1 VFSFSNPRVYL
12 EIDENRLFIGR
23 LKKRKGYFLCDR
35 FDEWPLTA
43 FEVKDG
49 VIYKP
54 SVLYLLIR
62 SFLKDHRLRGAKVVV
77 CCPYLAYWKGVDK
90 RMPFFQAALYV
101 SKAGLR
107 IHSMLSEG
115 ILTEQS
121 GVDESKFFH
130 KDKLKSRFDFFC
142 HFRLKNKKALVQWL
156 TASAA
161 LFAGIGIGLSGL
173 QIITHRR
180 STALRSDKV
189 DLGQRI
195 GLLQKKVAGVAG
207 YSAKNKLLKHEIARF
222 NKIKNQKWGIVSLL
236 QSLTNAIPENTWLD
250 AISFDHGG
258 YTKKDGG
265 GVSDAIEIKGYSAAS
280 QEVMSFYKDVVG
292 RGVLEKCSLKY
303 SKADVQG
310 ANASGRPELFTFTI
324 SGRVV

>member
-1 VFSFSNPRVYL
+1 VFSFSDPRVYL

-62 SFLKDHRLRGAKVVV
+62 SFLKDHHLKGTKAVV

-101 SKAGLR
+101 SKAGLK

-115 ILTEQS
+115 VLTEQS

-130 KDKLKSRFDFFC
+130 KDKLKNRFDFFC
-142 HFRLKNKKALVQWL
+142 HFRLKHKKAILQWL
-156 TASAA
+156 GGSAG
-161 LFAGIGIGLSGL
+161 LFAGICIGLSAL
-173 QIITHRR
+173 HVVAHRR
-180 STALRSDKV
+180 KVSLQNDRSELGERVAVLKKKV
-189 DLGQRI
+189 D
-195 GLLQKKVAGVAG
+195 GVSG
-207 YSAKNKLLKHEIARF
+207 YAAKNKFLKQELAKF
-222 NKIKNQKWGIVSLL
+222 EQIKNKRWGIVSFL
-236 QSLTNAIPENTWLD
+236 QSLSSSIPPNTWLD
-250 AISFDHGG
+250 TIDFDHEGVKKG
-258 YTKKDGG
+258 TKGDVIKL
-265 GVSDAIEIKGYSAAS
+265 KGYSIKS
-280 QEVMSFYKDVVG
+280 EEVMAFYKDVVG
-292 RGVLEKCSLKY
+292 KGVLDGCSLKY
-303 SKADVQG
+303 GQAEVAGQE
-310 ANASGRPELFTFTI
+310 RPELFSFTI